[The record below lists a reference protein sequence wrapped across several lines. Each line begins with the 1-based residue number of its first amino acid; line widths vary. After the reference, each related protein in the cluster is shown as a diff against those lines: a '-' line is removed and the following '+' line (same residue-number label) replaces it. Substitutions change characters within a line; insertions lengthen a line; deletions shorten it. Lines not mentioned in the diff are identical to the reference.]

1 MMSTTLLQ
9 AIHRRLIR
17 LADYREVRLEDLT
30 PLQESGLAHDH
41 VRVHGRGVLLRVP
54 KQSQLGLSATINLTY
69 QAACFERAALG
80 RHVPGLHAVLLP
92 DETVPLGALLVDEVP
107 GRAPVLPDDLPAIM
121 RALGSIHSLPVPL
134 ASGRPP
140 LRDHVDPVGETL
152 HEIGIQAAYLNA
164 ADLSIQARRAIDEEL
179 AWAAE
184 F

>member
-1 MMSTTLLQ
+1 MISDTLLR
-9 AIHRRLIR
+9 AVHRRLIR
-17 LADYREVRLEDLT
+17 LSDYHAVDLEDLI
-30 PLQESGLAHDH
+30 PLQATGLAHDH
-41 VRVHGRGVLLRVP
+41 VRVRGHGVLLRVP

-69 QAACFERAALG
+69 QAACFERAAPG

-152 HEIGIQAAYLNA
+152 GEITRHAACLDA
-164 ADLSIQARRAIDEEL
+164 ADLTTEA
-179 AWAAE
+179 
-184 F
+184 